1 MLFLGLDCGGTSS
14 RALGVDGSGQPQY
27 QGQSG
32 AANWATTDRATL
44 QRHLAEAL
52 EGCPTP
58 DAVAVCMAGIL
69 TEEDADGVARLLHD
83 RFGEV
88 RIAVYPD
95 YRALVP
101 LVPEACAYLIAG
113 TGTLLFTI
121 QESQL
126 LKSYA
131 NGALIGDEGS
141 VMDLGRRALRAY
153 DQGAESLGPILAE
166 IYGTADLGAIIPS
179 IYRSESPAGQLA
191 RLGPALGQSLDS
203 GHSEATS
210 VIRETLFS
218 LARNV
223 SRYLDR
229 WKVGGSDAPL
239 AVTGGLWSISDQILP
254 MFIEALNEVSPD
266 RLSVTV
272 IKTAPVEGA
281 VLLAKELMN

>member
-14 RALGVDGSGQPQY
+14 RALGVDGSGHTHY

-69 TEEDADGVARLLHD
+69 TEEDADAVARLLHD

-88 RIAVYPD
+88 RVAVYPD

-101 LVPEACAYLIAG
+101 LAPEACAYLIAG
-113 TGTLLFTI
+113 TGTLLFTTRGS
-121 QESQL
+121 EL

-166 IYGTADLGAIIPS
+166 VYGTADLGAIIPS

-191 RLGPALGQSLDS
+191 RLGPALGRALDS
-203 GHSEATS
+203 GHSEGAL
-210 VIRETLFS
+210 VVQETLFS

-229 WKVGGSDAPL
+229 WKVGGSEAPL

-254 MFIEALNEVSPD
+254 MFKEALNEVAKD
-266 RLSVTV
+266 RLSVKV
-272 IKTAPVEGA
+272 IKNAPIEGA